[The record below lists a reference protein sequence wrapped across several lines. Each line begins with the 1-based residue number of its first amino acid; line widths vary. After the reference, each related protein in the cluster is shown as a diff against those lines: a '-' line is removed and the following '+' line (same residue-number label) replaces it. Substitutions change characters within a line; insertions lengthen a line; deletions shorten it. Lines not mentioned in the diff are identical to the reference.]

1 MLGTVISISRGR
13 IVVEV
18 VTTSWGNRGERERE
32 SGGRGAAA
40 AGHGAGQLGERA
52 QEAALGFWGAGR
64 VRLAGVLAAWAGRK
78 KPSWVGLGGW
88 AAEREE
94 GMREFFLLFIYFFF
108 LLFFLK
114 TCFSFEFKFKHTF

>member
-32 SGGRGAAA
+32 SGGRRAAA

-78 KPSWVGLGGW
+78 KPSWVGLGGLGRR
-88 AAEREE
+88 ERGGDE
-94 GMREFFLLFIYFFF
+94 GVFPFIY
-108 LLFFLK
+108 LFFLP
-114 TCFSFEFKFKHTF
+114 FVLFENMF